1 MMGESPYS
9 ASSRDV
15 LGNPSQSIQP
25 FLLFLQFIQR
35 WQLWRPPPGRSGFG
49 IVCVSTQLF
58 CYHCHHCVFVVYWY
72 RVVLLSVPPFFAHHQ
87 HTIRLIPAKSA
98 SANITWEPRPRNFFT
113 SEIWRKKLPCDKN
126 SSFSN
131 MKKRGFYQI
140 EKQITICCKLT
151 GFSICLCWQEP
162 LSASV

>member
-1 MMGESPYS
+1 MYCEIHPNLSNLFFYFCSLSKGDSYGDRHPAGPDL
-9 ASSRDV
+9 ASFV
-15 LGNPSQSIQP
+15 Y
-25 FLLFLQFIQR
+25 QR
-35 WQLWRPPPGRSGFG
+35 SCSV
-49 IVCVSTQLF
+49 ITATI
-58 CYHCHHCVFVVYWY
+58 CVFVVYWY

-126 SSFSN
+126 SSFSI